1 MSKGTNQCFNMA
13 EPKLSTIGRYLQ
25 WSNRG
30 LVQPVSMV
38 FLGEVKYCI

>member
-30 LVQPVSMV
+30 HIQPVSMV
-38 FLGEVKYCI
+38 FLGGVKFCI